1 MAPGPGPPRREGTEE
16 LAVPDDLSSI
26 EGLADKHLRA
36 LDRQHVTDL
45 RSLVQADPEAIYR
58 AMANLRPRPTREQIA
73 GWQDQARDK
82 LGDTAP
88 DPAEWHPMASFAVV
102 FSQRLAD
109 GAWERRVE
117 AEQTE
122 VEPER
127 NSQVWSGW
135 DCGPVCDW
143 MHGQLSQVSGPEEP
157 PGGEPAGEPLPA
169 SAEEPVPASAGEPVP
184 APYQPSR
191 RDLAQLQIDSASII
205 DAAGRTDVVT
215 AGVPAASPRTELIV
229 PVRVV
234 FTVRG
239 APPGTRLQ
247 AVTRI
252 LRPDGP
258 GWNPKDPVPLAGPG
272 QAEFDLA
279 QIPVGNYELSLIA
292 WAPDAMVKPVSVRL
306 PLVTIR
312 SRGPIGP

>member
-1 MAPGPGPPRREGTEE
+1 M
-16 LAVPDDLSSI
+16 PDDLSSI

-45 RSLVQADPEAIYR
+45 RSLGQVDPEAIYR

-109 GAWERRVE
+109 GARERRVE

-127 NSQVWSGW
+127 NSLVWSGW

-143 MHGQLSQVSGPEEP
+143 MHGQLSQVPGPEEP

-169 SAEEPVPASAGEPVP
+169 SAEEPVPASS
-184 APYQPSR
+184 QPSR

-215 AGVPAASPRTELIV
+215 AGVPTAGPRTELIV

-239 APPGTRLQ
+239 APPGMRLQ

-279 QIPVGNYELSLIA
+279 QVSLRWSGA
-292 WAPDAMVKPVSVRL
+292 SRAH
-306 PLVTIR
+306 
-312 SRGPIGP
+312 RGP